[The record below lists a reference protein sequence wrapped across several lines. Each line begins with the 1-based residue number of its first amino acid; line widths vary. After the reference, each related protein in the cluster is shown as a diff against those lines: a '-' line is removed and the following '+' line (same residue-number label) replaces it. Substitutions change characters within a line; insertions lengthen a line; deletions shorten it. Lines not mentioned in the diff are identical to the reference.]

1 MKSFF
6 KKTVKFVKC
15 WLTAVIKVWIIEPYQ
30 NRRNKRQEK
39 QLVHN
44 LKKQFKK
51 DFGIDADEQRNFM
64 LRLDAYCAKTYGKNV
79 VKMTHDEHKEFLVNQ
94 LILNANEVN
103 QVVPKP
109 NFFYQPKINEIHN
122 ENIYGRV
129 GLSFNQ
135 LKLNER
141 EEDKIILA
149 TQELLPQKRI

>member
-6 KKTVKFVKC
+6 RKIVKSVKY
-15 WLTAVIKVWIIEPYQ
+15 WFTAIVKVWIIEPYQ
-30 NRRNKRQEK
+30 NRRKKRQEK
-39 QLVHN
+39 QLVHK

-51 DFGIDADEQRNFM
+51 DFGIDADEQRDLM
-64 LRLDAYCAKTYGKNV
+64 LRLGIYCTKTYGKNV
-79 VKMTHDEHKEFLVNQ
+79 VKMTHDEHKEFLINQ

-109 NFFYQPKINEIHN
+109 NFLYQPEINEIHN

-129 GLSFNQ
+129 GLSLNQ
-135 LKLNER
+135 LKFKER

-149 TQELLPQKRI
+149 TQEPLPQKKI